1 MGKLTWVLALQCLLV
16 AACANR
22 DSADLFAPEAGTIVV
37 DAFLIVG
44 EPLPSIALTQT
55 LAADVPYTF
64 AQAALSGALVVVTH
78 ELGAAVYAE
87 ATPPG
92 TYVPHDGTV
101 PLEVEAGAQYTLDVT
116 AADGRR
122 VRATT
127 RTPQRFSVPEWL
139 LLDATGTTVQR
150 SLASFAEYGDGVF
163 TQPENQLEYA
173 QGLLEAR
180 FDPTGIL
187 GIQVGLFS
195 RSPGSPLVIDPDLVD
210 EEDLDRINSSPPFEP
225 GDGKVRLPWFAIF
238 FEGRYV
244 LKVWTMDVNWF
255 DLARTDPVLRGGGF
269 GFGGQAGDDF
279 ERPIFH
285 VEGGIGLFGSGAVD
299 SVGVVVHPRP

>member
-1 MGKLTWVLALQCLLV
+1 
-16 AACANR
+16 
-22 DSADLFAPEAGTIVV
+22 
-37 DAFLIVG
+37 
-44 EPLPSIALTQT
+44 
-55 LAADVPYTF
+55 
-64 AQAALSGALVVVTH
+64 
-78 ELGAAVYAE
+78 
-87 ATPPG
+87 
-92 TYVPHDGTV
+92 
-101 PLEVEAGAQYTLDVT
+101 
-116 AADGRR
+116 
-122 VRATT
+122 
-127 RTPQRFSVPEWL
+127 
-139 LLDATGTTVQR
+139 VQR

-163 TQPENQLEYA
+163 TRPENQLEYA